1 MIVHEHIMQSK
12 RQRLKCPHLQR
23 HNVHMVLFVQ
33 VVQVQGLNSITV
45 VFIAFSAFLIG
56 VCLMGV
62 LWYIHKKTGEY
73 CANSTR
79 CSLGLEYEYNKT
91 CVRYHRMHKLIDALS
106 CATLIAASSQ

>member
-1 MIVHEHIMQSK
+1 M
-12 RQRLKCPHLQR
+12 
-23 HNVHMVLFVQ
+23 FVQ

-73 CANSTR
+73 CANSTHR
-79 CSLGLEYEYNKT
+79 SSGVENENNIT
-91 CVRYHRMHKLIDALS
+91 CVRYRSIVYY
-106 CATLIAASSQ
+106 IN